1 MYTYIVYLHSILRWV
16 ILALLVINIIR
27 IATGNNKITYSKWLF
42 ISVNITFLL
51 GLYQYFAG
59 PWGYSL
65 IQQFGMSEV
74 MKNDTYRF
82 WAVEHITGMI
92 VATAFV
98 SIGHSALKK
107 SNAKKANMFFILAL
121 ILILAVVPWPFR
133 ETVGRPLLPGM

>member
-1 MYTYIVYLHSILRWV
+1 
-16 ILALLVINIIR
+16 
-27 IATGNNKITYSKWLF
+27 
-42 ISVNITFLL
+42 
-51 GLYQYFAG
+51 
-59 PWGYSL
+59 
-65 IQQFGMSEV
+65 MSEV